1 MTIQLADGLDVS
13 GHGAIIA
20 GGMDRTFAADRGGR
34 GGSPH

>member
-13 GHGAIIA
+13 GHGAFTPI
-20 GGMDRTFAADRGGR
+20 TFLPFAADRGGS